1 MIAAIGLKNE
11 IGRANDLVWKNKED
25 MAHFKKVTAGKVIVM
40 GRKTHESIGMP
51 LPGRTNLVLS
61 RDPAFWPDGVVVLN
75 KHQVLSRADHNK
87 EMVVIGGEAVYRQ
100 FMPLADKLY
109 ITQVHAEYAEA
120 DTFFPAINHD
130 EWRLASHTPRDG
142 FDFLEFIRC

>member
-11 IGRANDLVWKNKED
+11 IGKDNGLLWRNKED
-25 MAHFKKVTAGKVIVM
+25 MEHFKKVTAGKAIAM

-61 RDPAFWPDGVVVLN
+61 RDPAFLPDGVIVLN
-75 KHQVLSRADHNK
+75 KRQILSKLDSSK
-87 EMVVIGGEAVYRQ
+87 ETVVIGGEAVYKQ
-100 FMPLADKLY
+100 FLPLADKLY

-120 DTFFPAINHD
+120 DTFFPVISPD
-130 EWRLASHTPRDG
+130 EWRLASYEPRDG